1 MHITGDALSHV
12 PCPHRKFPSFV
23 QVLII
28 QWMLSRVLIM
38 HSEWIWLGG
47 CSKLSESVK
56 LTLMGTELP
65 KNWYGDEC

>member
-1 MHITGDALSHV
+1 
-12 PCPHRKFPSFV
+12 
-23 QVLII
+23 
-28 QWMLSRVLIM
+28 M